1 MDWTEITAYLQT
13 VVGTHPKFPTLP
25 CQQQLFSRFNQT
37 PKLITYD
44 DLIRENFENKSK
56 SKRFRLLFDDEIQGH
71 CGSDVLAYYL
81 SFHGN
86 KKWGIYI
93 IDAGV
98 DYLASEIM
106 KLAPRHKIP
115 LSRLDAE
122 YLAKHNLLLH
132 ELGHHAA
139 EIVHTS
145 LAWDYNRPNSYEI
158 HIDNELQQ
166 SRHLPPK
173 DQTLHNHE
181 EAVCNWNVTKNKLNF
196 EIRARNHINTISD
209 FMLTQPLGYK
219 DFGKITGRNYLEN
232 IMDVRTA
239 IGLPKETKIN
249 LKKQFRAHSK
259 LDKVK
264 PLTKKKK
271 ENWTQVPIYLIRT
284 GKQMKK

>member
-1 MDWTEITAYLQT
+1 MLLDWTEITAYLQT
-13 VVGTHPKFPTLP
+13 ERPRHKFPTLP

-132 ELGHHAA
+132 ELGHHAV
-139 EIVHTS
+139 EIVHT
-145 LAWDYNRPNSYEI
+145 LLDWEYNCPNSYEM
-158 HIDNELQQ
+158 HIERQLQG
-166 SRHLPPK
+166 HLRRAKTPH
-173 DQTLHNHE
+173 DQE
-181 EAVCNWNVTKNKLNF
+181 EAVCNWNVTKNKPNF
-196 EIRARNHINTISD
+196 EIRAQNHINTISD
-209 FMLTQPLGYK
+209 FMLRQPLGYK
-219 DFGKITGRNYLEN
+219 DFGKITARNYLEN
-232 IMDVRTA
+232 IMDAGTA
-239 IGLPKETKIN
+239 TGLPKDTKSD

-264 PLTKKKK
+264 PLTKWK
-271 ENWTQVPIYLIRT
+271 EMRWTQVPIYLIRT
-284 GKQMKK
+284 

>member
-1 MDWTEITAYLQT
+1 MLLDWTEITAYLQT
-13 VVGTHPKFPTLP
+13 VVGTRHKFPTLP

-56 SKRFRLLFDDEIQGH
+56 SKHFRLLFGDLIQGH

-115 LSRLDAE
+115 LSRRDAE

-132 ELGHHAA
+132 ELGHHAV

-145 LAWDYNRPNSYEI
+145 LAWDYNRPDSYEI
-158 HIDNELQQ
+158 HIDNKLQQ
-166 SRHLPPK
+166 RRHPPK
-173 DQTLHNHE
+173 GQTLHNHE
-181 EAVCNWNVTKNKLNF
+181 EAVCNWNVIKNKLNF
-196 EIRARNHINTISD
+196 EIRAQNHINTISD

-219 DFGKITGRNYLEN
+219 DFGKITTQNYLEN
-232 IMDVRTA
+232 IMDAMVAT
-239 IGLPKETKIN
+239 GLPKDTKSY

-264 PLTKKKK
+264 PLTEKKKMK
-271 ENWTQVPIYLIRT
+271 WTQVPIYLIRT
-284 GKQMKK
+284 

>member
-1 MDWTEITAYLQT
+1 MDWEEIKAYLQT
-13 VVGTHPKFPTLP
+13 ERPHHKFPILP
-25 CQQQLFSRFNQT
+25 CQQQLFHRFNQT

-44 DLIRENFENKSK
+44 NLIRKNFELPKSK
-56 SKRFRLLFDDEIQGH
+56 SKHSRLLFGDLIQGH

-115 LSRLDAE
+115 LYRRDAE

-132 ELGHHAA
+132 ELGHHAV
-139 EIVHTS
+139 EIVHTL
-145 LAWDYNRPNSYEI
+145 LAWDYSRPDSYKI
-158 HIDNELQQ
+158 HIDNKLQQ
-166 SRHLPPK
+166 RRHPPK
-173 DQTLHNHE
+173 GQTLHNHE
-181 EAVCNWNVTKNKLNF
+181 EAVCNWNVIKNKLNF
-196 EIRARNHINTISD
+196 EIRAQNHINTISD

-219 DFGKITGRNYLEN
+219 DFGKITAQNYLEN
-232 IMDVRTA
+232 IMDAGAAT
-239 IGLPKETKIN
+239 GLPKDTKSY

-271 ENWTQVPIYLIRT
+271 MKWTQVPIYLIRT
-284 GKQMKK
+284 

>member
-1 MDWTEITAYLQT
+1 MCYILLIHHQN
-13 VVGTHPKFPTLP
+13 VVLRCLHIY
-25 CQQQLFSRFNQT
+25 R
-37 PKLITYD
+37 
-44 DLIRENFENKSK
+44 
-56 SKRFRLLFDDEIQGH
+56 
-71 CGSDVLAYYL
+71 
-81 SFHGN
+81 SFHRHI
-86 KKWGIYI
+86 KWGIYI

-98 DYLASEIM
+98 DYLASEIK
-106 KLAPRHKIP
+106 KLAPRHKID

-122 YLAKHNLLLH
+122 YLAKHKFLLH
-132 ELGHHAA
+132 ELGHHAV
-139 EIVHTS
+139 EIVHTL
-145 LAWDYNRPNSYEI
+145 LAWNYNRPDSYEI
-158 HIDNELQQ
+158 HIDNKLQQ
-166 SRHLPPK
+166 RSQHLPPE
-173 DQTLHNHE
+173 DQTFHNHE
-181 EAVCNWNVTKNKLNF
+181 EAVCNWNVIRNKLNF

-284 GKQMKK
+284 GKQLKK

>member
-122 YLAKHNLLLH
+122 YLAKHKFLLH
-132 ELGHHAA
+132 ELGHHAV
-139 EIVHTS
+139 EIVHT
-145 LAWDYNRPNSYEI
+145 LLDWEYNCPNSYEM
-158 HIDNELQQ
+158 HIERQLQGQ
-166 SRHLPPK
+166 LRRA
-173 DQTLHNHE
+173 QTPHDHE
-181 EAVCNWNVTKNKLNF
+181 EAVCNWNVTKNKPNF
-196 EIRARNHINTISD
+196 EIRAQNHINTISD
-209 FMLTQPLGYK
+209 FMLSQPLGYK
-219 DFGKITGRNYLEN
+219 DFGNITARNYLEN
-232 IMDVRTA
+232 IMDAGTA
-239 IGLPKETKIN
+239 TGLTKETKSD

-264 PLTKKKK
+264 PLTKCMKMK
-271 ENWTQVPIYLIRT
+271 WTQVPIYLIRT
-284 GKQMKK
+284 

>member
-1 MDWTEITAYLQT
+1 MDWTEIKAYLQT
-13 VVGTHPKFPTLP
+13 REDRPSRDFPILP
-25 CQQQLFSRFNQT
+25 CQQKFFQRNNQT

-56 SKRFRLLFDDEIQGH
+56 SKHFRLLFGDLIQGH
-71 CGSDVLAYYL
+71 CGSDVLAYYR
-81 SFHGN
+81 SFHGSKN
-86 KKWGIYI
+86 WGIYI

-106 KLAPRHKIP
+106 KLAPRHKIS

-122 YLAKHNLLLH
+122 YLAKHKFLLH
-132 ELGHHAA
+132 ELGHHAV
-139 EIVHTS
+139 EIVHTL
-145 LAWDYNRPNSYEI
+145 LARDYNRPDSYKI
-158 HIDNELQQ
+158 HIDNKLQQ
-166 SRHLPPK
+166 SRHLPK

-196 EIRARNHINTISD
+196 EIRAQNHINTISD

-219 DFGKITGRNYLEN
+219 DFGKITARNYLEN
-232 IMDVRTA
+232 IMDAGTA
-239 IGLPKETKIN
+239 TGLPKDTKSY

-271 ENWTQVPIYLIRT
+271 MKWTQVPIYLIRT
-284 GKQMKK
+284 

>member
-1 MDWTEITAYLQT
+1 MDWTEIDAYLQT
-13 VVGTHPKFPTLP
+13 VVRPRRKFTILP
-25 CQQQLFSRFNQT
+25 CQQELSRMVRWK
-37 PKLITYD
+37 PKPITYD
-44 DLIRENFENKSK
+44 DLIRENFEDKSK
-56 SKRFRLLFDDEIQGH
+56 LLVPIFDDLTGNY
-71 CGSDVLAYYL
+71 GSDALAFYL
-81 SFHGN
+81 PFHGN
-86 KKWGIYI
+86 INWGIYI

-106 KLAPRHKIP
+106 KLAPHHKIP

-122 YLAKHNLLLH
+122 YLAKHKLLLH
-132 ELGHHAA
+132 ELGHHAV
-139 EIVHTS
+139 EIVHTL
-145 LAWDYNRPNSYEI
+145 LAWNYNRPDSYEI
-158 HIDNELQQ
+158 HIDNKLQQ
-166 SRHLPPK
+166 RSQHLPPE
-173 DQTLHNHE
+173 DQTFHNHE
-181 EAVCNWNVTKNKLNF
+181 EAVCNWNVIRNKLNF

-284 GKQMKK
+284 GKQLKK